1 MTIPVE
7 PSVAWLPT
15 PDDLAALLR
24 ARTKDANGAELG
36 HWSDATRPTDVEV
49 QTLINMAAAELTDA
63 DGPGDPCAPRCRSAV
78 AYRAACLIEL
88 SYFPEQVRSDRSPY
102 TELKELADAALDAFR
117 TCLTS
122 GTGEAGTSGEGY
134 SYHSVP
140 VVPAWLADTPA
151 YGWRSPE
158 LAATWQE
165 PLVPPSDV
173 EPARILEPE
182 PPPLPPIDVSIP

>member
-140 VVPAWLADTPA
+140 VVPAWLADTP
-151 YGWRSPE
+151 
-158 LAATWQE
+158 
-165 PLVPPSDV
+165 PSDV